1 MTRSVFSGAL
11 LLATLFLGALRLS
24 AQEPAGNDDLPEAPR
39 PAVTS
44 PVPSSRAAQEGSIGQ
59 GQKSSH
65 AGFPPV
71 SSSTPGRS
79 PVPEG
84 SRRNIPGQPA
94 TCQPDS
100 SSPAQRVMSC
110 QPNIP
115 MFSRFL
121 DSSAPQPLTP
131 RQKFTLARKDVT
143 DPFNFLTI
151 AVVSAYSI
159 AANSHTHYG
168 PGFPG
173 FAKNAGVSLTQDMTA
188 EFFGTFL
195 IPSLAHQD
203 PRYHRMPNLPLTR
216 RIIHVVDE
224 VVIAQ
229 SDEGAPMFNYATVFG
244 TIGTQALGNLY
255 VPGRNHSWAT
265 SIARISTSLAT
276 DPIGNVITEFL
287 PDVARRVNV
296 QVVFV
301 QRLINRIA
309 IAEGSPP
316 Q

>member
-1 MTRSVFSGAL
+1 MTRSVFSGVL
-11 LLATLFLGALRLS
+11 LLAALFLGRQQVF
-24 AQEPAGNDDLPEAPR
+24 AQQPAKQEDLPDAP
-39 PAVTS
+39 
-44 PVPSSRAAQEGSIGQ
+44 Q
-59 GQKSSH
+59 SH

-71 SSSTPGRS
+71 SQPSKGRS
-79 PVPEG
+79 PIPEG
-84 SRRNIPGQPA
+84 SRRNIPNRQPE
-94 TCQPDS
+94 CQPDA
-100 SSPAQRVMSC
+100 SSPAEQVMSC

-115 MFSRFL
+115 TFSRFL
-121 DSSAPQPLTP
+121 DSATPEPLTP

-151 AVVSAYSI
+151 GAVSAYSI
-159 AANSHTHYG
+159 ATDSHTHYG

-173 FAKNAGVSLTQDMTA
+173 FAKNVGVSFTQDMTA

-203 PRYHRMPNLPLTR
+203 PRYHRMPNRSIPM
-216 RIIHVVDE
+216 RILHTVDE
-224 VVIAQ
+224 VVIAE
-229 SDEGAPMFNYATVFG
+229 SDDGAPMFNYATVFG

-265 SIARISTSLAT
+265 SVARISTSLAT